1 MQPLSRR
8 TRFVYLAVSVIAFLF
23 TVPIAVFYASGYR
36 LEGFSFV
43 ETGGIYVSVPVSDA
57 SVFINGKE
65 EGTSSLFTR
74 SFYADDLIKG
84 NYVVQVSRE
93 GYYPWV
99 KKLTVESRIV
109 TDVAA
114 FLVPQTLSIR
124 EIEVREEGEDTATTT
139 RTVSRGEYSALLR
152 AFTLS
157 ATSSPSREAAEATT
171 TPSDIRTGMEL
182 HIEGGNVIVR
192 WTKDIRSTPSSFCLK
207 PSSCVQEFFIEK
219 GRDTAVDAQFFGGG
233 IAYATKE
240 SGIFLAENDV
250 RPVPLVVPVYSRPGA
265 QFRIVSGSLI
275 VKDGKTL
282 YDISGF

>member
-1 MQPLSRR
+1 MRPLSRR
-8 TRFVYLAVSVIAFLF
+8 TRFLYLAVSVIAFLF

-43 ETGGIYVSVPVSDA
+43 ETGGVYVSVPISDA

-74 SFYADDLIKG
+74 SFYADDLIEG

-99 KKLTVESRIV
+99 KKLTVEPRIV

-114 FLVPQTLSIR
+114 FMVPQTLSIR
-124 EIEVREEGEDTATTT
+124 EIEIREGEEVASTT
-139 RTVSRGEYSALLR
+139 RTVSRNEYNALLK
-152 AFTLS
+152 AFTVS
-157 ATSSPSREAAEATT
+157 ATSSPSKTEISTT
-171 TPSDIRTGMEL
+171 TPSDIQTGMEL
-182 HIEGGNVIVR
+182 YIENGNVVVR
-192 WTKDIRSTPSSFCLK
+192 WIRDARSTPSSFCLK

-219 GRDTAVDAQFFGGG
+219 GKEVATDAAFFAGGV
-233 IAYATKE
+233 AYATKE

-250 RPVPLVVPVYSRPGA
+250 RPVPLVVPLYSRPGA
-265 QFRIVSGSLI
+265 QFRIVGGSLI